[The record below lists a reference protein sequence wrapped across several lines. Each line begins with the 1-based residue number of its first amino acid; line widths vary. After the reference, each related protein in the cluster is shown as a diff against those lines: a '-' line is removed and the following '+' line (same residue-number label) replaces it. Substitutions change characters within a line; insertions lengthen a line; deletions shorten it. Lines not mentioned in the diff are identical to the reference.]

1 MGYTEKLEAKMLHG
15 EKLRAEEVKDIF
27 LGKTE
32 LNRAGGGLLEATNDG
47 AVMCDVVRIVDDY
60 TVPHYYRIKCT
71 RLILGEISYYMQIAE
86 EVFPSVRTVFL
97 TREEEE
103 ILGEE

>member
-32 LNRAGGGLLEATNDG
+32 LNRVGGGLLEATNDG
-47 AVMCDVVRIVDDY
+47 AIMCDVVRIVDDY
-60 TVPHYYRIKCT
+60 TVPHYYRIKCA
-71 RLILGEISYYMQIAE
+71 RLMLGEISYYMQIAD
-86 EVFPSVRTVFL
+86 EVFPSVRTVCL
-97 TREEEE
+97 TKEEEE